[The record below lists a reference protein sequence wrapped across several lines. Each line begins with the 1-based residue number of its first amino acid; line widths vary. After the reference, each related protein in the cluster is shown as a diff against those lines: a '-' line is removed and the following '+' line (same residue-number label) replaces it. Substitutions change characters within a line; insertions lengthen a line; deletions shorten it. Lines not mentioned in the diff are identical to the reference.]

1 VWIYRAAVAALVIL
15 PAGCAPLS
23 QSGGPLDVL
32 NQQSPRSPTSYA
44 SEHEGISS
52 REHNE
57 AFGGIE
63 QKGTGAFL
71 AEQGRGGA
79 VINEVSKAPTKSGE
93 EGVAINL
100 LNAPL
105 AQAAK
110 TILGDILQVNY
121 AIADKAA
128 ANITIQ
134 TSAPMQKSAV
144 IDVFENALKVNGLV
158 LVRGNGG
165 YRIVQDAQSA
175 RANAMVS
182 VSDRNDGPGVQVTV
196 ISLKYVSPTEMR
208 RIIEPVV
215 PSGGLLSA
223 DDNRNLLVLAGTA
236 SEMTDIRR
244 LIDRFDVD
252 WMKGMSFAFYPVKSS
267 DPDALASELE
277 TVMGLNK
284 DGPMRGSVRIIPNR
298 RLGSI
303 MVIATRPSHL
313 DTARSWIAKLDRVAE
328 STEVQFFVYKARN
341 RGARELANVV
351 TNMLASK
358 ASEISGG
365 VSPRFSRVTETVEPA
380 TATRTAGA
388 TNTQIAVTSP
398 GGVTIGGQTGG
409 GSAEVLPGGGASLSD
424 QQQSPPHSSDI
435 EDESQ
440 SSSPRRDSTFMKVVA
455 DEPNSSI
462 LINATRKE
470 YERIVRILERID
482 VLPTQVMIE
491 ALIAEVTLTDELKFG
506 VKWAFTNG
514 RGHAAAG
521 GGKGITLSDNEDGT
535 VIPNFPGFSYFY
547 LVKNISGA
555 IDALSSITKVKVVS
569 APSLTVL
576 DNRRA
581 TLQVGD
587 QVPITTQTS
596 QLLQTQGGGNPAI
609 TVNQVVMK
617 DTGIILG
624 FSPHVSSS
632 GRVVLDIEQEVS
644 SATNTTTSG
653 IDSPT
658 IQQRRVKTTVV
669 VGDGQVVALGGLIQ
683 ENDSI
688 NKSQVPILGNI
699 PVIGPAFRQKDDKI
713 NRTELLIFVRP
724 QVLRDS
730 NAAGEVADE
739 FIERMDKQPLASTNG
754 RDIYDRDARRILR

>member
-1 VWIYRAAVAALVIL
+1 MLL
-15 PAGCAPLS
+15 AGCASLS

-32 NQQSPRSPTSYA
+32 NKIEPRSSISYA
-44 SEHEGISS
+44 AEHQGISS
-52 REHNE
+52 NE
-57 AFGGIE
+57 RGQEFSGIE
-63 QKGTGAFL
+63 QKGTGTFL
-71 AEQGRGGA
+71 GEQRNGEA
-79 VINEVSKAPTKSGE
+79 VINEVTKAPTKSGE

-110 TILGDILQVNY
+110 TILGDILNVNY

-134 TSAPMQKSAV
+134 TSGPMQKSAV

-158 LVRGNGG
+158 LIRGNGS

-182 VSDRNDGPGVQVTV
+182 VSDRAGGPGVQVTV

-236 SEMTDIRR
+236 GEMTDIRR

-298 RLGSI
+298 RLSSI

-313 DTARSWIAKLDRVAE
+313 DTARGWIAKLDRVAE

-341 RGARELANVV
+341 RGARELANVI

-358 ASEISGG
+358 ASETPGG

-380 TATRTAGA
+380 TAGRTGGA

-424 QQQSPPHSSDI
+424 QQQSPPSSGDI
-435 EDESQ
+435 EDESR

-521 GGKGITLSDNEDGT
+521 GGKGVTLSDNEDGT

-547 LVKNISGA
+547 LVKNISAA

-596 QLLQTQGGGNPAI
+596 QLLQTQGGANPAI

-644 SATNTTTSG
+644 TATNTTTSG

-683 ENDSI
+683 ESDSV

-754 RDIYDRDARRILR
+754 RNIYDRDARRILR